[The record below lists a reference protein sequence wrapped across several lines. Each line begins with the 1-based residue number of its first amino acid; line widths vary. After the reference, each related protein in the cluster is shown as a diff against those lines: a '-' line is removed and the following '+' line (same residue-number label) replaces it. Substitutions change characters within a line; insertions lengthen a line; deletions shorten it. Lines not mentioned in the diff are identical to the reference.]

1 MTKTQKAIN
10 LAKKK
15 NGITKVDFDK
25 IFAAGS
31 ASRTISTYFKAKGTK
46 MVNGREYTNYVA
58 R

>member
-1 MTKTQKAIN
+1 MTKTQRAIN

-15 NGITKVDFDK
+15 HGITKVDFDK
-25 IFAAGS
+25 IFAAGT